1 MSYRRLAEGLKR
13 VSERVLAHE
22 QHLQGTRLA
31 AAAEK
36 LEAALQKFSAL
47 LEDGLRGVDPAA
59 LALRDRLER
68 DEARRRLDPKTL
80 KLLAKKATGKALTL
94 KATDAPHE
102 QRQRFLEAAVK
113 LGRVEEAAA
122 ALGAFLAQ
130 AARPAPDP
138 ADRERVLAELW
149 RLGALGEAELEVEKT
164 RLLENPELL
173 RAMAGYAYVKVT
185 ARSSPKSILAALLKF
200 ARRVQENT
208 A

>member
-22 QHLQGTRLA
+22 EHLQGTRLA

-47 LEDGLRGVDPAA
+47 LEDGLRGLDPAA
-59 LALRDRLER
+59 LALRDRLES
-68 DEARRRLDPKTL
+68 DEARRLDAKTL
-80 KLLAKKATGKALTL
+80 KLLARKATGKALTL

-102 QRQRFLEAAVK
+102 QRRRFLEAAVK
-113 LGRVEEAAA
+113 LGRVDEAAA

-149 RLGALGEAELEVEKT
+149 RLGALGEAELEVEKA

-185 ARSSPKSILAALLKF
+185 ARSAPRSILAAVLKF
-200 ARRVQENT
+200 GRRVQENT